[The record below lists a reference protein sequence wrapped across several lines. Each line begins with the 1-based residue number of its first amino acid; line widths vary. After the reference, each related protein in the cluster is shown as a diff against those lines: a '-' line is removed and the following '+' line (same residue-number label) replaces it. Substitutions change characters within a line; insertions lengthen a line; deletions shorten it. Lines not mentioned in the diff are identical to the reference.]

1 MGTHGLCARVRV
13 GTLAGGRAGRCVVAP
28 FVVSIGL
35 LPALAGCSS
44 FSSASSSP
52 PNSVGSTS
60 SSLPAYP
67 GPVTA
72 RGGVT
77 VGPPPSGPYSYDE
90 SGPSGILVDVF
101 RHNSTPSTQT
111 AAMPPAQ
118 TGAMSPTQTAGMP
131 SPPNVSA
138 SSSLP
143 AYAGPTTARGGV
155 SVGPAPSNPSADE
168 LGPSGL
174 LANLFRSNSTPSAP
188 PSNMPHPPSTY
199 TASAPPYAPPP
210 GQAAPPAPPPANS
223 AQ

>member
-13 GTLAGGRAGRCVVAP
+13 GTLAGGRRGRRVIAP

-35 LPALAGCSS
+35 LPALAGCSL

-52 PNSVGSTS
+52 PESVGSMS
-60 SSLPAYP
+60 SSQSASA

-77 VGPPPSGPYSYDE
+77 VGPPPSGASADE
-90 SGPSGILVDVF
+90 SGPGGILVDVF
-101 RHNSTPSTQT
+101 RHNSTPSTQST
-111 AAMPPAQ
+111 AMPPAQ
-118 TGAMSPTQTAGMP
+118 TATMPPAPTVST
-131 SPPNVSA
+131 SA
-138 SSSLP
+138 SPP
-143 AYAGPTTARGGV
+143 AYAGPTNARGGV
-155 SVGPAPSNPSADE
+155 SVGPVASGPPAEDT
-168 LGPSGL
+168 GPSGL
-174 LANLFRSNSTPSAP
+174 LVNLFRSNSTPSAA

-199 TASAPPYAPPP
+199 TASAPPYTPPP

>member
-13 GTLAGGRAGRCVVAP
+13 GTLAGGRRRRSVIAP

-35 LPALAGCSS
+35 LPALVGCSS
-44 FSSASSSP
+44 FSSTSSSPPDSVGSASSSP
-52 PNSVGSTS
+52 P
-60 SSLPAYP
+60 AAA

-101 RHNSTPSTQT
+101 RHNSTP
-111 AAMPPAQ
+111 PAQ
-118 TGAMSPTQTAGMP
+118 TGAMPSAQTAAMAPPP
-131 SPPNVSA
+131 SVPA
-138 SSSLP
+138 SYSQP
-143 AYAGPTTARGGV
+143 AYAGPTSARGGV
-155 SVGPAPSNPSADE
+155 TVGPPPSGPATEDT
-168 LGPSGL
+168 GPSGL
-174 LANLFRSNSTPSAP
+174 LANLFRSNSTPSTP

-199 TASAPPYAPPP
+199 TASAPPYTPPP
-210 GQAAPPAPPPANS
+210 GQVAPPAPPPANS